1 MNNNKIKLGSNRSFG
16 IVFFV
21 VFLIIAIYPLL
32 NDNSIRL
39 WSLIVGIIFLILGII
54 NSKLLTPFNI
64 LWMKFGLL
72 LGKIV
77 SPIVMGFVFFGVVT
91 PISIIMKL
99 LRKDLLNLKRNK
111 KETYWLKK
119 EEIKS
124 NMKKYDCFIFI
135 YHDQA
140 LIPFK
145 YISQFSGVNYT
156 GNLSIIR
163 VSPDHGTAYNLIG
176 SKNISNLSLLN
187 CYNLIKKI
195 KKNRKT
201 NDKSKKI
208 T

>member
-21 VFLIIAIYPLL
+21 IFLIIAIYPLL

-39 WSLIVGIIFLILGII
+39 WSLIIGIIFLILGII
-54 NSKLLTPFNI
+54 NSKVLTPLNI

-124 NMKKYDCFIFI
+124 NMKN
-135 YHDQA
+135 
-140 LIPFK
+140 
-145 YISQFSGVNYT
+145 QF
-156 GNLSIIR
+156 
-163 VSPDHGTAYNLIG
+163 
-176 SKNISNLSLLN
+176 
-187 CYNLIKKI
+187 
-195 KKNRKT
+195 
-201 NDKSKKI
+201 
-208 T
+208 